1 MAWHGAGHSNKEKPI
16 QCDLV
21 SFGQWAKLFRHFK
34 TWHGFVCWHWL
45 CPYWGTTESIVKM
58 YTQFIISLQ
67 LALCIKC
74 KNSPI
79 LCSQIH
85 NVFLATGINMNKR
98 FRVFSPGNLSPY
110 MLSPKVPAEQEN
122 KMVKNLKSKN
132 ISRSIIPWKSKLMLH
147 SDCLFILIKTWTHWL

>member
-1 MAWHGAGHSNKEKPI
+1 
-16 QCDLV
+16 
-21 SFGQWAKLFRHFK
+21 
-34 TWHGFVCWHWL
+34 
-45 CPYWGTTESIVKM
+45 M

-74 KNSPI
+74 KYSPI

-132 ISRSIIPWKSKLMLH
+132 ISRSIIP
-147 SDCLFILIKTWTHWL
+147 